1 MGRKAKWFDAV
12 QRVLSTGE
20 PDPEEEERKA
30 KRSMDKSNLKKIWKF
45 SKSNP
50 SAPSASAAPE
60 TALAPAAQ
68 QPHHHPP
75 LAQPD
80 RQQDKGTREAETSS
94 PVATAGDDDD
104 DAAAAQAAAAV
115 AIRHT
120 DTAPRTPA
128 RSTEELAAL
137 KIQTA
142 CRSYLARRAHQARG
156 MDRLMSLVIG
166 GIAARRQTEEALYCM
181 QTMTRVQTQ
190 IYSRRMKTEEDKK
203 ALKSQVHVKQGI
215 DKTKIVAE
223 GWDHGHQSKEQ
234 MEAVL
239 TVKQEA
245 ASRRQRALAYAF
257 ANQWSNRKPS
267 SARAAPPPMFMD
279 TGNPNWGWSWA
290 ERWMEAARPWESQ
303 TTPDNS
309 RAPGKAARRTRVAMS
324 VQILPTTPGRFTRPP
339 SCPSPSTPTPRSPS
353 VSGRTLVVPAS
364 PRASPLHR
372 SAGDLRRTTSLQSE
386 RPRSSQERPAGSS
399 SPLHGGKGACSL
411 RRTASVRSGE
421 LPRLTLGGAAP
432 ALARDDAS
440 APATPS
446 YMQTTKAVRA
456 KARPAALELPER
468 AAPDQQVPSPSVIKK
483 RLALALADK
492 PSTSSPSKAK
502 AEGSTRRSQP
512 PSPRF

>member
-12 QRVLSTGE
+12 QRALSTGE
-20 PDPEEEERKA
+20 PDPEDEERKA

-45 SKSNP
+45 SRST
-50 SAPSASAAPE
+50 SAAPE
-60 TALAPAAQ
+60 TALPPAAQ
-68 QPHHHPP
+68 QPHHDPSP
-75 LAQPD
+75 AQPD
-80 RQQDKGTREAETSS
+80 RQQDTGIREAETSS
-94 PVATAGDDDD
+94 PVAAAGDA
-104 DAAAAQAAAAV
+104 AAAAQAAAAV
-115 AIRHT
+115 AIRPT

-128 RSTEELAAL
+128 RSAEELAAL
-137 KIQTA
+137 KIQAA

-156 MDRLMSLVIG
+156 LDRLMSLVVG
-166 GIAARRQTEEALYCM
+166 GIAAKRQTEDALYCM

-290 ERWMEAARPWESQ
+290 ERWMAAARPWESQ
-303 TTPDNS
+303 TTPDSS
-309 RAPGKAARRTRVAMS
+309 RAPGKAARGRTRVAMS
-324 VQILPTTPGRFTRPP
+324 VQIPTTPGRFARPP

-353 VSGRTLVVPAS
+353 VSGRTSVVPAS

-372 SAGDLRRTTSLQSE
+372 SEGDLRRTTSLQYE
-386 RPRSSQERPAGSS
+386 RPRSSQERPAGSR

-421 LPRLTLGGAAP
+421 LPRLSLGGAAP
-432 ALARDDAS
+432 ALALARDDDVS

-456 KARPAALELPER
+456 KARPTALELPDR

-492 PSTSSPSKAK
+492 PSASSPSKAK